1 MSIEYR
7 KSVDIKHSV
16 DVVVAGGG
24 PAGVSAAFSA
34 AMCGKNVLIIE
45 QSGTFGGSSMLCNVP
60 ELMNFDD
67 GESLLLSKK
76 ICRELRSAWN
86 NYWTSQEG

>member
-34 AMCGKNVLIIE
+34 AMCGKNVLIIDA
-45 QSGTFGGSSMLCNVP
+45 FY
-60 ELMNFDD
+60 
-67 GESLLLSKK
+67 GEICSL
-76 ICRELRSAWN
+76 
-86 NYWTSQEG
+86 EGKVVEEIFTC